1 MPYGWPRPVFKFA
14 EPCSRTILKCV
25 NKYITLVWKWGSCDM
40 EIVSD
45 FANCYKNNFAD
56 KLEIISD
63 ILCDAYAVL
72 WQ

>member
-1 MPYGWPRPVFKFA
+1 
-14 EPCSRTILKCV
+14 
-25 NKYITLVWKWGSCDM
+25 M

-45 FANCYKNNFAD
+45 FGKSYKNNFAD

>member
-1 MPYGWPRPVFKFA
+1 M
-14 EPCSRTILKCV
+14 SHNLCV
-25 NKYITLVWKWGSCDM
+25 NKLYRAMAWKWGSCDK
-40 EIVSD
+40 EIGSE
-45 FANCYKNNFAD
+45 FGKITKNNFAD